1 VKIWSNTIIDYRCKI
16 GNNVKILSQC
26 YIAQLTTIED
36 NVFIAPGVMVANEKY
51 PTGIFSE
58 ERIKGPTI
66 KKGAKIGI
74 NSTILPGVTI
84 GEGAVIGAGSI
95 VTKDIPPYAVA
106 YGVPARIYK
115 KVDELEGY

>member
-1 VKIWSNTIIDYRCKI
+1 
-16 GNNVKILSQC
+16 
-26 YIAQLTTIED
+26 
-36 NVFIAPGVMVANEKY
+36 MVANEKY